1 MFYLWQFAGMTS
13 NATTGP
19 LSITPAKRKEVQ
31 TLMTQRAEIQLSIT
45 QIYARVTKRSK
56 MHKDGVLTGSQDPG
70 ERFPSQL
77 FA

>member
-1 MFYLWQFAGMTS
+1 
-13 NATTGP
+13 
-19 LSITPAKRKEVQ
+19 
-31 TLMTQRAEIQLSIT
+31 MTQRAEIQLSIT

-56 MHKDGVLTGSQDPG
+56 MHMDGVLTGSQDPG

>member
-1 MFYLWQFAGMTS
+1 MTS

-19 LSITPAKRKEVQ
+19 SIITPAKRKEVQ

-56 MHKDGVLTGSQDPG
+56 MHMDGVLTGSQDPG
-70 ERFPSQL
+70 ERFPSHL